1 MSWRMEIRHVSGYRY
16 QGEVDSSYNEA
27 RMTPLTTEHQLV
39 LDASVTVSP
48 AARPFRYWDYWG
60 TVVDAFDV
68 QASHR
73 ELVVTASSTV
83 ETSSAPDPPMA
94 SWGALR
100 GQATSDRFAELVAPT
115 GYAPRIPE
123 TEDAAAFL
131 AGRHDPLGASLAAI
145 EWVQERV
152 RYEPGATDV
161 TTSATDS
168 LAKGAGVCQDYAHL
182 TLCLLRAMGIPGRYV
197 SGYLHPA
204 KDPQV
209 GIAGAGQSHAWVEA
223 WIGRWWA
230 LDPTSGS
237 PAGERHVVVARGR
250 DYGDVVP
257 LKGVYSGPPAEA
269 LGVSVLVTRLA

>member
-39 LDASVTVSP
+39 LDASVAVSP
-48 AARPFRYWDYWG
+48 PARPFRYWDYWG

-68 QASHR
+68 QAPHR

-83 ETSSAPDPPMA
+83 ETSSAPEPPSA
-94 SWGALR
+94 SWDALS
-100 GQATSDRFAELVAPT
+100 GKGTADRFAELVAPT
-115 GYAPRIPE
+115 AYAPRIPE
-123 TEDAAAFL
+123 VEGAAASL
-131 AGRHDPLGASLAAI
+131 AGRHNPLGACLAAI

-197 SGYLHPA
+197 SGYLHPT

-209 GIAGAGQSHAWVEA
+209 GVAGAGESHAWVEA

-237 PAGERHVVVARGR
+237 PAGERHVLVARGR
-250 DYGDVVP
+250 DYGDVAP